1 MCYIHRKKT
10 MHQYIHQ
17 TKNWPRFTW
26 NFEKLANQLAEVR
39 HNQGKLLGT
48 MQSVGFQ
55 LQAEANLKVLTL
67 DVLKSSEIEGEIL
80 NLDQVRSSI
89 ARKLGMDVAGLVP
102 ADRSVEGVVE
112 MMLDAT
118 QNYTNVLSE
127 ERLCNWHAAL
137 FPTGK
142 SGMQKIVVG
151 AWRINE
157 KTDPMQVVSGQ
168 MGKEKIHYQAPDAE
182 LLPDEMTK
190 FLRWFNED
198 DTNDSVLK
206 AAIAHLWFVTI
217 HPFDD
222 GNGRIAR
229 AIADMQLARS
239 DNSRQR
245 FYSMSAQIRKER
257 NSYYDILE
265 NTQKNS
271 LDISDWLEW
280 FLTCLDCSLS
290 ATDETL
296 ADVMLKAKFWDKYST
311 TSFNNRQQIMM
322 NKLMDGFE
330 GKLNSSKWAKITKS
344 SLDTALRDI
353 TDLLNRNILIK
364 ENSGGRS
371 TSYLLNVQNL

>member
-1 MCYIHRKKT
+1 MYYIHRRKT
-10 MHQYIHQ
+10 MHHYIHQ

-151 AWRINE
+151 AWRRNE
-157 KTDPMQVVSGQ
+157 KTDPMQVVSGP

-182 LLPDEMTK
+182 LLPDEMAK
-190 FLRWFNED
+190 FLQWFNED
-198 DTNDSVLK
+198 DTNDAVVK

-257 NSYYDILE
+257 NGYYDILE
-265 NTQKNS
+265 NTQKND
-271 LDISDWLEW
+271 LDISEWLGW
-280 FLTCLDCSLS
+280 FLTCLDRSLS
-290 ATDETL
+290 ATHEIL
-296 ADVMLKAKFWDKYST
+296 ADVILKAKFWDKYSE
-311 TSFNNRQQIMM
+311 TSFNSRQQIMM

-344 SLDTALRDI
+344 SSDTALRDI

-364 ENSGGRS
+364 ENLGGRS
-371 TSYLLNVQNL
+371 TSYVLNVQNL